1 MIGYNISKINELLD
15 KIGASYKAI
24 GEAMSGGWDTVTTT
38 LGNNWIGEDE
48 EAYTKALADRIN
60 ELYGNCKTA
69 VNSVAKSII
78 DLGESWKT
86 FQKQNVIEGSVIDTI
101 TGEIGTPTL
110 EGSGE
115 GASFFDK
122 LLGKGGEI
130 IVTAPKREF
139 NAQTD
144 RGIKSAS
151 AGKTCYD
158 AVTDYVKN
166 VRAKVEGLYSDLETN
181 TAFLGA
187 EQSASIKNYLTDM
200 GKSIADLTTCV
211 KTLRTHLE
219 TLIANVAKQEGATKD
234 SISAASTS
242 IDGVD
247 AEAIKE

>member
-15 KIGASYKAI
+15 KIGESYNSI
-24 GEAMSGGWDTVTTT
+24 GQAMKEGWPTVERT
-38 LGNNWIGEDE
+38 LGENWIGEDE
-48 EAYTKALADRIN
+48 EAYTGALADRIN
-60 ELYGNCKTA
+60 ELYTNCKTA
-69 VNSVAKSII
+69 VNTVVDSITG
-78 DLGESWKT
+78 LGESWKT
-86 FQKQNVIEGSVIDTI
+86 FQKQNVIEGSSADDIKGKID
-101 TGEIGTPTL
+101 
-110 EGSGE
+110 
-115 GASFFDK
+115 
-122 LLGKGGEI
+122 
-130 IVTAPKREF
+130 APKLKDANVDGTVKRPKRSF
-139 NAQTD
+139 DAQTD

-166 VRAKVEGLYSDLETN
+166 VRTKVEGLYSELETN
-181 TAFLGA
+181 TAFLGT

-211 KTLRTHLE
+211 KTLRAHVE